1 LHNSAA
7 PAYFFLFSLPRP
19 SHAPVLRSTAARRCC
34 QALLFVHA
42 ALLRVRDFRSLFLS
56 LGVPL
61 RRQEPSSW
69 VLNRAAELRRPRP
82 RRVLSFDGLLP
93 ERFVAA
99 SRLPL
104 PPPRCGNAATSS
116 L

>member
-1 LHNSAA
+1 MHNSAA
-7 PAYFFLFSLPRP
+7 PAFFCCSLSCALISRAGFTF
-19 SHAPVLRSTAARRCC
+19 HRRCC
-34 QALLFVHA
+34 QALLFAHA
-42 ALLRVRDFRSLFLS
+42 ALFSVRDFRSPFLC

-99 SRLPL
+99 SVQ
-104 PPPRCGNAATSS
+104 AAVTAAA
-116 L
+116 LW